1 MTTELELNTDTDRKL
16 RKTRTG
22 VVTSNK
28 MEKTITVSVV
38 RKLKHPK
45 YGKFLKK
52 TKKFHAHDEKNECN
66 IGDTVRIMET
76 RPLSATKRWRL
87 VEIVEKAK

>member
-1 MTTELELNTDTDRKL
+1 MTTELESTAEADRKL